1 MTTEITVNEILPGER
16 DPVLL
21 WAHIRHLQASVSTL
35 STKLMQAE
43 DREFQMRR
51 QRDNARQD
59 AMDHIRAALV

>member
-1 MTTEITVNEILPGER
+1 MTTEIIVNEILPGER
-16 DPVLL
+16 DPVVL
-21 WAHIRHLQASVSTL
+21 WAHIRALTATVSTL

-59 AMDHIRAALV
+59 ADDRIAGALA

>member
-21 WAHIRHLQASVSTL
+21 WAHIRHLQSSVATL
-35 STKLMQAE
+35 TTKLAQAE
-43 DREFQMRR
+43 DRAFQARR
-51 QRDNARQD
+51 QRDTARQD

>member
-21 WAHIRHLQASVSTL
+21 WAHIRALERQNATL

-51 QRDNARQD
+51 QRDMARQD
-59 AMDHIRAALV
+59 SDDRIAGALA

>member
-1 MTTEITVNEILPGER
+1 MTTEITVNEILPCER

-21 WAHIRHLQASVSTL
+21 WAHIRHLQASVTTL

-51 QRDNARQD
+51 QRDTARQD
-59 AMDHIRAALV
+59 ADDRIAGALA